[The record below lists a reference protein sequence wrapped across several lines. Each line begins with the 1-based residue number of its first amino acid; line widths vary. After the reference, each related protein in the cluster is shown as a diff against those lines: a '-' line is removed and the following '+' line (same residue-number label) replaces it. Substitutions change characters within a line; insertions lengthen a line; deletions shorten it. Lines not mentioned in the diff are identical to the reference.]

1 MKRIKSTLLFALII
15 FVCIATID
23 LLMLEYIFSMKLL
36 AGWIFESLLTGFIF
50 SLIFGSKKRTPN
62 KE

>member
-1 MKRIKSTLLFALII
+1 MKRIKSILLFALII
-15 FVCIATID
+15 FVSIAIID
-23 LLMLEYIFSMKLL
+23 LLLLEYIFSMKLL

-50 SLIFGSKKRTPN
+50 SLIFRSKKETTN